1 MFYYIGLPDGIGHT
15 YGWMGEEYLSS
26 IRESFDNIEQII
38 NILPKEYRVLITA
51 DHGGHDR
58 THGTDLKEDMTI
70 PLICHGAEFPA
81 GHILPQ
87 ISILDIAPTITKI
100 LGIPENQNWNG
111 KSFL

>member
-1 MFYYIGLPDGIGHT
+1 M
-15 YGWMGEEYLSS
+15 
-26 IRESFDNIEQII
+26 
-38 NILPKEYRVLITA
+38 
-51 DHGGHDR
+51 
-58 THGTDLKEDMTI
+58 HGTDLKEDMTI
-70 PLICHGAEFPA
+70 PLICNGAEFPA